1 MPLENE
7 ISRGHYPKVYGPM
20 ATLAQ
25 VNYVLRILIYLNTST
40 VILQSLAV
48 VAQSFLS
55 IGMGMEFSISTIVI
69 RVLHQKSKNDFS
81 MSITEAAWYGMLICP
96 TIIE

>member
-1 MPLENE
+1 MSLENE
-7 ISRGHYPKVYGPM
+7 TGRKHHPKMYGPM

-25 VNYVLRILIYLNTST
+25 VNFVLRILIYPNTST
-40 VILQSLAV
+40 IILQSLAI

-69 RVLHQKSKNDFS
+69 RVLCQKSKADFS
-81 MSITEAAWYGMLICP
+81 MSFAEVAWYGKSVCP